1 MQSQDASTKEVAT
14 ATGRWGLMGTIE
26 PQLMGTM
33 EPQTLKRRCRLPW
46 NPIHFRC
53 RHTRGHSRRC
63 RLNKRALSIS
73 LGHACRSEPE
83 DAEQPWQ
90 LLQASSGKHLCCRQS
105 T

>member
-1 MQSQDASTKEVAT
+1 MQSQDASPKEVKT
-14 ATGRWGLMGTIE
+14 AKGHWG
-26 PQLMGTM
+26 PMGTM
-33 EPQTLKRRCRLPW
+33 KPQALKRRCRLPW

-90 LLQASSGKHLCCRQS
+90 LLQASGGKHL
-105 T
+105 